1 MDIPL
6 DFPEAVLAEVEQ
18 VAAAASPGP
27 APRPAPSPAGLAD
40 ADPDAAATDLAAT
53 DLAATD
59 LAATPPRPVLDI
71 SFVTI
76 DPPGSMDLDQALHIE
91 RVPTSGYLVHYA
103 IADVAHFVRPGGAID
118 KEVATRGMTLYAPDG
133 RTPLHPP
140 VLSEGAASLLPGV
153 DRPAAVWRIVLDER
167 GEITDVDVRR
177 AQVRSAQRLTYDEVQ
192 TAVDDGTASEV
203 LLLLRE
209 VGELRQARE
218 RERGGVSLNV
228 PEQNV
233 TLRDDGSYGLEFRSV
248 LPAEGWNAQISLLTG
263 IAAARV
269 MRAGGIGIFRTL
281 PASDPSD
288 VERLRRTARA
298 LAIAWSTDQ
307 TYGDLL
313 ASLDSTVPQ
322 HAAFLN
328 EATSL
333 FRGAGYLTFD
343 GEAPT
348 DAEHAAIAS
357 EYAHVTAP
365 LRRLV
370 DRYGT
375 EICLALCAG
384 EDVPAWVREAFPML
398 PKAMSR
404 AGQRASAFERASVDI
419 VEAALLTGSE
429 GAVFHGVIVDLDAKD
444 PGKGVVVVDDPAV
457 RGTVRSTAG
466 PLPLG
471 ESVTVRVSE
480 VSIEDRVVRFSYGE
494 S

>member
-1 MDIPL
+1 MSIPL
-6 DFPEAVLAEVEQ
+6 DFPEEVLAEAERV
-18 VAAAASPGP
+18 VAAA
-27 APRPAPSPAGLAD
+27 PRVS
-40 ADPDAAATDLAAT
+40 
-53 DLAATD
+53 
-59 LAATPPRPVLDI
+59 ATPTPVDPPLPVLGID
-71 SFVTI
+71 FVTI
-76 DPPGSMDLDQALHIE
+76 DPPGSMDLDQAVHLE
-91 RVPTSGYLVHYA
+91 RVPGGGYLVRYA
-103 IADVAHFVRPGGAID
+103 IADVAHFVAPGSAID
-118 KEVATRGMTLYAPDG
+118 REAAARGMTLYAPDG

-153 DRPAAVWRIVLDER
+153 DRPAAVWRIALDDR

-177 AQVRSAQRLTYDEVQ
+177 ARIRSAARLTYDEVQ
-192 TAVDDGTASEV
+192 AAVDDGTAPDL

-209 VGELRQARE
+209 IGELRQALE

-233 TLRDDGSYGLEFRSV
+233 TLHDDGSYGLEFRSV

-269 MRAGGIGIFRTL
+269 MREGGVGIFRTL
-281 PASDPSD
+281 PASDPRD
-288 VERLRRTARA
+288 VERLRLTARA
-298 LAIAWSTDQ
+298 LDITWPPEQS
-307 TYGDLL
+307 YGDLL
-313 ASLDSTVPQ
+313 AGLDSTVPQ
-322 HAAFLN
+322 HAAFFN

-343 GEAPT
+343 GEVPAG
-348 DAEHAAIAS
+348 AEHAAIAS

-375 EICLALCAG
+375 EICLALCAA
-384 EDVPAWVREAFPML
+384 ETVPEWVRDAFDVL

-419 VEAALLTGSE
+419 VEAALLTGSVDD
-429 GAVFHGVIVDLDAKD
+429 VFQGVIVDLDSKD
-444 PGKGVVVVDDPAV
+444 PRKGVVVVDDPAV
-457 RGTVRSTAG
+457 RGTVISADG

-471 ESVTVRVSE
+471 ESVAVRVAE
-480 VSIEDRVVRFSYGE
+480 VSIEDRVLRFSYE
-494 S
+494 EQ